1 MGCRRLSLDRRI
13 GHEFNNQRNFG
24 YFKYSRFQPD
34 ESGLWQYFSVKAGD
48 SNRSYTTKVCL
59 RRLTKSDLNREVL
72 RDLGNSPPST
82 VFSPLRTFTTMTID
96 IQPSRSFQPIE
107 IDRNLPLDR
116 DMDDRSQ
123 FIDPHNVLS
132 LDDESIIR
140 RFARGKKR
148 LVSNQYLRVDYA
160 HNSLQLATA
169 GGDLIAIH
177 KIAERLHYILVKK
190 DNEYADLIHAL
201 ILEYQFIPID
211 HTTVDRRF
219 VRYQKYDV
227 PEGYELRY
235 DLGDELWQAWQENQQ
250 QFTVGLRLDILILA
264 KSKWYRVQ
272 DLHQNDERL
281 DIQTRLGII
290 SVSPRDPIAWVAKL
304 SDMPSNRNIDNMK
317 VSMER
322 QNVSNHDTD
331 SDILAKII
339 SKLSIDSA
347 PSNEDIHFDLETIV
361 STPFIAET
369 SESSLLYDPDRSSML
384 TSNNT
389 SSALESLMTAA
400 IKVLEDYLENG
411 ETIVRT
417 EIITDA
423 QGNTIG
429 EKSITIKRGC
439 PKWAIEAVLDWE

>member
-1 MGCRRLSLDRRI
+1 
-13 GHEFNNQRNFG
+13 
-24 YFKYSRFQPD
+24 
-34 ESGLWQYFSVKAGD
+34 
-48 SNRSYTTKVCL
+48 
-59 RRLTKSDLNREVL
+59 
-72 RDLGNSPPST
+72 
-82 VFSPLRTFTTMTID
+82 MTID
-96 IQPSRSFQPIE
+96 IQPNRSFQPLE

-116 DMDDRSQ
+116 DMEDRSQ
-123 FIDPHNVLS
+123 FIEPENVLDN

-160 HNSLQLATA
+160 HNSLQLSTA

-190 DNEYADLIHAL
+190 DNEYADLIHTL

-211 HTTVDRRF
+211 NTTVDRRF

-227 PEGYELRY
+227 PEGYKLRY
-235 DLGDELWQAWQENQQ
+235 DLGQELWQTWQENQQ

-272 DLHQNDERL
+272 DLHQNGERL

-290 SVSPRDPIAWVAKL
+290 SVSQRDTIAWVAKL
-304 SDMPSNRNIDNMK
+304 SNIPGNPNIDHLK
-317 VSMER
+317 VSVER
-322 QNVSNHDTD
+322 QNVPNNSSD

-339 SKLSIDSA
+339 SKLSIDSG

-361 STPFIAET
+361 STPFITET
-369 SESSLLYDPDRSSML
+369 PESSLLYDPDRSSVL
-384 TSNNT
+384 TTDGN
-389 SSALESLMTAA
+389 SSALESLMIAA

-429 EKSITIKRGC
+429 EKSITTKRGC